1 LLCCEICGQIT
12 RLTGGKQ
19 VTEDPIDK
27 LVRIGFSEYEAKA
40 YVAML
45 RENPITGYQLAK
57 LSGVPRSM
65 IYEVLGKLTARGA
78 AMTLR
83 KEGSTQYAPV
93 PADEF
98 LDQLQREHE
107 ALVDSLKD
115 DLTAMDAVSDLEYV
129 WNIDGHEN
137 IMAKAQEM
145 IEQAGRRIYLSL
157 MPATFYTL
165 RPALQEV
172 IDRGV
177 RVVVYSTGDL
187 ELPGGHVIVT
197 SAPET
202 ANERVEGLWLVLVVD
217 GEEVLIGEL
226 LTENQARASWTG
238 SPLFVF
244 VAEHHLRTDL
254 YLPQVLALLGDQA
267 RELIREEDRELF
279 ACAFESR
286 LDC

>member
-1 LLCCEICGQIT
+1 V
-12 RLTGGKQ
+12 KD
-19 VTEDPIDK
+19 DPVDK

-40 YVAML
+40 YVALL
-45 RENPITGYQLAK
+45 RESPITGYQLAK

-93 PADEF
+93 PAGEF
-98 LDQLQREHE
+98 LEQMRREHE
-107 ALVDSLKD
+107 ELVASLKD
-115 DLTAMDAVSDLEYV
+115 DLTTLGATSDLEYV
-129 WNIDGHEN
+129 WNIEGHEN
-137 IMAKAQEM
+137 IMAKAEEM
-145 IEQAGRRIYLSL
+145 IDQARVRLYVSL
-157 MPATFYTL
+157 LPATFQAL
-165 RPALQEV
+165 RPVLEKAV
-172 IDRGV
+172 GRGV
-177 RVVVYSTGDL
+177 RVVVYSTHDL
-187 ELPGGHVIVT
+187 DLPGGRVIV
-197 SAPET
+197 APIPEE
-202 ANERVEGLWLVLVVD
+202 AQERVEGLWLVLVVD

-254 YLPQVLALLGDQA
+254 YLPQVLALLGEEAQD
-267 RELIREEDRELF
+267 LIREEDRELF

-286 LDC
+286 IDC